1 MEAHAPVMPPTA
13 PARPSNGHTL
23 WEQLDGIA
31 APDLASS
38 KSALQLPQDPLVQ
51 QLQPDFWGALC
62 DSSAFFASPSV
73 EERSALGE
81 DIADPAGRLSHSP
94 NFQGLV
100 CADEH
105 NAMLHI
111 RRDSST
117 AVDIEIDPLL
127 DPWDGVVRPRPLP
140 HCLSA
145 GPATS
150 LMRFQEE
157 MDQRIAAVDAY
168 FLDPLKVVQSC
179 KEEQASQEAEN
190 PAALL
195 LTCSNQF
202 IDIIQSLT
210 PADGVSTEIALLT
223 LSSYLAL
230 MRLFDC
236 LFHTIHKFICQMPPE
251 TFKFIKVKSVLRIGG
266 ISSLQDMPL
275 KTYATGI
282 LDAIRGQVRTL
293 ERCMGIPTEYCLS
306 DEKVASPTVAVPG
319 IFSRADR
326 TELFRLVMAQE
337 DVKSRR
343 GSKSYV
349 ESIRANIQESMSF
362 LED

>member
-1 MEAHAPVMPPTA
+1 MMPPA
-13 PARPSNGHTL
+13 APSNGHTL
-23 WEQLDGIA
+23 WEQLDDIA
-31 APDLASS
+31 VPGLASS
-38 KSALQLPQDPLVQ
+38 KSGLQLPQDPLVQ
-51 QLQPDFWGALC
+51 QLQPDFWEALC
-62 DSSAFFASPSV
+62 DSSAFFNSPLV
-73 EERSALGE
+73 EERPALAE
-81 DIADPAGRLSHSP
+81 DIADPAGRPSHSSK
-94 NFQGLV
+94 FQGLV
-100 CADEH
+100 CADEL
-105 NAMLHI
+105 NAMLLI

-117 AVDIEIDPLL
+117 AVDLEVDPLL
-127 DPWDGVVRPRPLP
+127 DSWDGVVRPRLLP

-150 LMRFQEE
+150 LIRFQEE

-179 KEEQASQEAEN
+179 KEEQANQDAASQEAYN

-202 IDIIQSLT
+202 IDILQSLT

-251 TFKFIKVKSVLRIGG
+251 TFKSTTVKSVLRIGG

-282 LDAIRGQVRTL
+282 LDAIQGQVRTL

-306 DEKVASPTVAVPG
+306 DEMSASPTAAVPG

-326 TELFRLVMAQE
+326 AQLFRLVMAQE

-343 GSKSYV
+343 GSKLYV